1 MASTVWKGYISF
13 GLVSVPVRLYAAAR
27 EQHVSFN
34 QIHEPCGSRIKQQTF
49 CPVCDRVVERN
60 ELVKG
65 YQVDRDAYVLVT
77 GDELKT
83 LEANSSEAMEIAQ
96 FVSLSE
102 VDPIY
107 FEASYYSAPED
118 PGKRA
123 YGLLLQAMEKL
134 NVAAIAKVTLHSREQ
149 IVLMRPY
156 HQGIVLHTLYF
167 PAEVREISEYGKA
180 DNMTLQKPEMDL
192 AEQFIR
198 QLTAKFEP
206 EQYKDEYAGPRA
218 GIDRNQACRAGS
230 RGAAGKAKAGSGH
243 RPDGSSQEEHRR
255 ARRPSRSSDPGR
267 GTQEEGSKISPSG
280 RRQTSSPQQDGLV
293 SIPSALPANAKTK
306 VPLSRSVFRTPAIGG
321 PRSVSVSG
329 TNVLSFQVQG
339 LTY

>member
-27 EQHVSFN
+27 AEHVSFN

-49 CPVCDRVVERN
+49 CPVCERVVERN

-65 YQVDRDAYVLVT
+65 YQVDRDAYVLVS

-83 LEANSSEAMEIAQ
+83 LEADSSEAMEIAQ

-107 FEASYYSAPED
+107 FESSFYSAPED
-118 PGKRA
+118 PGRRA

-134 NVAAIAKVTLHSREQ
+134 NVAAIAKVTLHQREQ

-156 HQGIVLHTLYF
+156 HQGIILHTLYF
-167 PAEVREISEYGKA
+167 PAEVREISEYGKTE
-180 DNMTLQKPEMDL
+180 NMTLQKPEIDL
-192 AEQFIR
+192 AEQFIH

-206 EQYKDEYAGPRA
+206 EQYKDEYQQRVLDMIETKRA
-218 GIDRNQACRAGS
+218 GQVVAGQPHKPKLAPVIDLMEALKKSIAERGS
-230 RGAAGKAKAGSGH
+230 GAAAAAPVSAPSLVEPSKKAPKSAPAADSK
-243 RPDGSSQEEHRR
+243 P
-255 ARRPSRSSDPGR
+255 ARRR
-267 GTQEEGSKISPSG
+267 
-280 RRQTSSPQQDGLV
+280 
-293 SIPSALPANAKTK
+293 KT
-306 VPLSRSVFRTPAIGG
+306 G
-321 PRSVSVSG
+321 
-329 TNVLSFQVQG
+329 
-339 LTY
+339 

>member
-27 EQHVSFN
+27 DQHVSFN
-34 QIHEPCGSRIKQQTF
+34 QVHQVCGSRIKQQTF
-49 CPVCDRVVERN
+49 CPVCERVVERN

-65 YQVDRDAYVLVT
+65 YQVDRDAYVLVSAE
-77 GDELKT
+77 ELKT
-83 LEANSSEAMEIAQ
+83 LEADSSEAMEIAQ

-107 FEASYYSAPED
+107 YEASYYSAPED
-118 PGKRA
+118 PGRRA

-167 PAEVREISEYGKA
+167 PAEVREISEYGKTESM
-180 DNMTLQKPEMDL
+180 NLQKPEVEL

-198 QLTAKFEP
+198 QLTAPFDP
-206 EQYKDEYAGPRA
+206 EQYKDEYQQRVLDLIETKRA
-218 GIDRNQACRAGS
+218 GQVVAGQPPKPKLAPVIDLMEALKKSIAERAGAP
-230 RGAAGKAKAGSGH
+230 AAPTLVEAGSKKE
-243 RPDGSSQEEHRR
+243 PKAAPTTEAKP
-255 ARRPSRSSDPGR
+255 ARRR
-267 GTQEEGSKISPSG
+267 
-280 RRQTSSPQQDGLV
+280 
-293 SIPSALPANAKTK
+293 KT
-306 VPLSRSVFRTPAIGG
+306 G
-321 PRSVSVSG
+321 
-329 TNVLSFQVQG
+329 
-339 LTY
+339 

>member
-27 EQHVSFN
+27 AEHVSFN
-34 QIHEPCGSRIKQQTF
+34 QIHEPCGSRIKQQTV

-83 LEANSSEAMEIAQ
+83 LEADSSEAMEIAQ

-107 FEASYYSAPED
+107 FESSFYSAPED
-118 PGKRA
+118 PGRRA

-134 NVAAIAKVTLHSREQ
+134 NVAAIAKVTLHQREQ

-156 HQGIVLHTLYF
+156 HQGIILHTLYF
-167 PAEVREISEYGKA
+167 PAEVREISEYGKTE
-180 DNMTLQKPEMDL
+180 NMTLQKPEIDL

-206 EQYKDEYAGPRA
+206 EQYKDEYQQRVLDMIETKRA
-218 GIDRNQACRAGS
+218 GQVVAGQPLKPKLAPVIDLMEALKKSIAERGT
-230 RGAAGKAKAGSGH
+230 GAAAAAPTSAPALVEPSKKKAPKSA
-243 RPDGSSQEEHRR
+243 PAAEAKP
-255 ARRPSRSSDPGR
+255 ARGR
-267 GTQEEGSKISPSG
+267 
-280 RRQTSSPQQDGLV
+280 
-293 SIPSALPANAKTK
+293 KT
-306 VPLSRSVFRTPAIGG
+306 G
-321 PRSVSVSG
+321 
-329 TNVLSFQVQG
+329 
-339 LTY
+339 

>member
-34 QIHEPCGSRIKQQTF
+34 QIHEPCGSRIKQQTV
-49 CPVCDRVVERN
+49 CPACERVVERN

-65 YQVDRDAYVLVT
+65 YQVDRDSYVLVS
-77 GDELKT
+77 GEELKT
-83 LEANSSEAMEIAQ
+83 LEADSSEAMEIAQ
-96 FVSLSE
+96 FVSLNE

-134 NVAAIAKVTLHSREQ
+134 NVAAIAKVTLHQREQ

-167 PAEVREISEYGKA
+167 PAEVREIAEYGKTDA
-180 DNMTLQKPEMDL
+180 MNLQKPEMDL

-198 QLTAKFEP
+198 QLTAQFEP
-206 EQYKDEYAGPRA
+206 EQYKDEYQQRVLDLIETKRA
-218 GIDRNQACRAGS
+218 GQVVAGQPHKPKLAPVIDLMEALKKSIAE
-230 RGAAGKAKAGSGH
+230 RGATAAPTLVEPDKKKAPKSA
-243 RPDGSSQEEHRR
+243 PAADAKPTRR
-255 ARRPSRSSDPGR
+255 R
-267 GTQEEGSKISPSG
+267 
-280 RRQTSSPQQDGLV
+280 
-293 SIPSALPANAKTK
+293 KT
-306 VPLSRSVFRTPAIGG
+306 G
-321 PRSVSVSG
+321 
-329 TNVLSFQVQG
+329 
-339 LTY
+339 

>member
-27 EQHVSFN
+27 AEHVSFN
-34 QIHEPCGSRIKQQTF
+34 QIHEPCGSRIKQQTV
-49 CPVCDRVVERN
+49 CSVCDRVVERN

-65 YQVDRDAYVLVT
+65 YQVDRDAYVLVS

-83 LEANSSEAMEIAQ
+83 LEADSSEAMEIAQ

-107 FEASYYSAPED
+107 FESSFYSAPED
-118 PGKRA
+118 PGRRA

-134 NVAAIAKVTLHSREQ
+134 NVAAIAKVTLHQREQ

-156 HQGIVLHTLYF
+156 HQGIILHTLYF
-167 PAEVREISEYGKA
+167 PAEVREIGEYGKTE
-180 DNMTLQKPEMDL
+180 NMTLQKPEIDL

-206 EQYKDEYAGPRA
+206 EQYKDEYQQRVLDMIETKRA
-218 GIDRNQACRAGS
+218 GQVVAGQPLKPKSS
-230 RGAAGKAKAGSGH
+230 RKV
-243 RPDGSSQEEHRR
+243 
-255 ARRPSRSSDPGR
+255 SRSG
-267 GTQEEGSKISPSG
+267 
-280 RRQTSSPQQDGLV
+280 
-293 SIPSALPANAKTK
+293 A
-306 VPLSRSVFRTPAIGG
+306 VPLLLLLR
-321 PRSVSVSG
+321 
-329 TNVLSFQVQG
+329 
-339 LTY
+339 

>member
-34 QIHEPCGSRIKQQTF
+34 QIHEPCGSRIKQQTV
-49 CPVCDRVVERN
+49 CPVCDRAVERN

-65 YQVDRDAYVLVT
+65 YQVDRDSYVLVS
-77 GDELKT
+77 GEELKT
-83 LEANSSEAMEIAQ
+83 LEADSSEAMEIAQ
-96 FVSLSE
+96 FVSLEE

-107 FEASYYSAPED
+107 YEASYYSAPED

-134 NVAAIAKVTLHSREQ
+134 NVAAIAKVTLHQREQ

-167 PAEVREISEYGKA
+167 PAEVREIAEYGKTETM
-180 DNMTLQKPEMDL
+180 NLQKPEMDL

-206 EQYKDEYAGPRA
+206 EQYKDEYQQRVLDLIETKRA
-218 GIDRNQACRAGS
+218 GQVVAGQPPKPKLAPVIDLMEALKKSIAE
-230 RGAAGKAKAGSGH
+230 RGAAAASPALVEPDTKKAPKSA
-243 RPDGSSQEEHRR
+243 PAADAKP
-255 ARRPSRSSDPGR
+255 ARRR
-267 GTQEEGSKISPSG
+267 
-280 RRQTSSPQQDGLV
+280 
-293 SIPSALPANAKTK
+293 KT
-306 VPLSRSVFRTPAIGG
+306 G
-321 PRSVSVSG
+321 
-329 TNVLSFQVQG
+329 
-339 LTY
+339 

>member
-1 MASTVWKGYISF
+1 
-13 GLVSVPVRLYAAAR
+13 VSVPVRLYAAAR
-27 EQHVSFN
+27 AEHVSFN

-49 CPVCDRVVERN
+49 CPVCERVVERN

-83 LEANSSEAMEIAQ
+83 LEADSSEAMEIAQ

-107 FEASYYSAPED
+107 FESSFYSAPED
-118 PGKRA
+118 PGRRA

-134 NVAAIAKVTLHSREQ
+134 NVAAIAKVTLHQREQ

-156 HQGIVLHTLYF
+156 HQGIILHTLYF
-167 PAEVREISEYGKA
+167 PAEVREISEYGKTE
-180 DNMTLQKPEMDL
+180 NMTLQKPEIDL

-206 EQYKDEYAGPRA
+206 EQYKDEYQQRVLDMIETKRA
-218 GIDRNQACRAGS
+218 GQVVAGQPSKPKLAPVIDLMEALKKSIAERGS
-230 RGAAGKAKAGSGH
+230 TAASPTPTPELVEPSKKKAPKAAPAAEAKPARG
-243 RPDGSSQEEHRR
+243 R
-255 ARRPSRSSDPGR
+255 
-267 GTQEEGSKISPSG
+267 
-280 RRQTSSPQQDGLV
+280 
-293 SIPSALPANAKTK
+293 KT
-306 VPLSRSVFRTPAIGG
+306 G
-321 PRSVSVSG
+321 
-329 TNVLSFQVQG
+329 
-339 LTY
+339 

>member
-27 EQHVSFN
+27 AEHVSFN
-34 QIHEPCGSRIKQQTF
+34 QIHEPCGSRIKQQTV

-65 YQVDRDAYVLVT
+65 YQVDRDAYVLVS

-83 LEANSSEAMEIAQ
+83 LEADSSEAMEIAQ

-107 FEASYYSAPED
+107 FESSFYSAPED
-118 PGKRA
+118 PGRRA

-134 NVAAIAKVTLHSREQ
+134 NVAAIAKVTLHQREQ

-156 HQGIVLHTLYF
+156 HQGIILHTLYF
-167 PAEVREISEYGKA
+167 PAEVREISEYGKTE
-180 DNMTLQKPEMDL
+180 NMTLQKPEIDL

-206 EQYKDEYAGPRA
+206 EQYKDEYQQRVLDMIETKRA
-218 GIDRNQACRAGS
+218 GQVVAGQPLKPKLAPVIDLMEALKKSIAERGT
-230 RGAAGKAKAGSGH
+230 GAAAAPTSAPALVEPSKKKAPKSAPAAEAKPV
-243 RPDGSSQEEHRR
+243 R
-255 ARRPSRSSDPGR
+255 GR
-267 GTQEEGSKISPSG
+267 
-280 RRQTSSPQQDGLV
+280 
-293 SIPSALPANAKTK
+293 KT
-306 VPLSRSVFRTPAIGG
+306 G
-321 PRSVSVSG
+321 
-329 TNVLSFQVQG
+329 
-339 LTY
+339 

>member
-1 MASTVWKGYISF
+1 MASTVWKGYVSF

-156 HQGIVLHTLYF
+156 HQGIILHTLYF

-206 EQYKDEYAGPRA
+206 EQYKDEYADRVLALIETKRA
-218 GIDRNQACRAGS
+218 GQVVAGQPAKPKLAPVIDLMEALKKSIAE
-230 RGAAGKAKAGSGH
+230 RGAPAAVPTLVEAPKKKAPKSA
-243 RPDGSSQEEHRR
+243 PAADAKP
-255 ARRPSRSSDPGR
+255 ARR
-267 GTQEEGSKISPSG
+267 SKTG
-280 RRQTSSPQQDGLV
+280 
-293 SIPSALPANAKTK
+293 
-306 VPLSRSVFRTPAIGG
+306 
-321 PRSVSVSG
+321 
-329 TNVLSFQVQG
+329 
-339 LTY
+339 

>member
-49 CPVCDRVVERN
+49 CPVCERVVERN

-156 HQGIVLHTLYF
+156 HQGIILHTLYF

-206 EQYKDEYAGPRA
+206 EQYKDEYQDRVLALIETKRA
-218 GIDRNQACRAGS
+218 GQVVAGQPAKPRLAPVIDLMEALKKSIAE
-230 RGAAGKAKAGSGH
+230 RGAPSAVPTLVEAPKKKAPKSA
-243 RPDGSSQEEHRR
+243 PAAAAEAKP
-255 ARRPSRSSDPGR
+255 ARR
-267 GTQEEGSKISPSG
+267 T
-280 RRQTSSPQQDGLV
+280 
-293 SIPSALPANAKTK
+293 KT
-306 VPLSRSVFRTPAIGG
+306 G
-321 PRSVSVSG
+321 
-329 TNVLSFQVQG
+329 
-339 LTY
+339 

>member
-27 EQHVSFN
+27 EEHVSFN
-34 QIHEPCGSRIKQQTF
+34 QLHEVCGSRIKQQTF
-49 CPVCDRVVERN
+49 CPVCQRVVERN

-65 YQVDRDAYVLVT
+65 YQVDRDSYVLVT
-77 GDELKT
+77 SEELKT
-83 LEANSSEAMEIAQ
+83 LEADSSEAMEIAQ

-107 FEASYYSAPED
+107 YQASYYSAPED
-118 PGKRA
+118 PGRKA

-156 HQGIVLHTLYF
+156 HEGIILHTLYF
-167 PAEVREISEYGKA
+167 PAEVREIAEYGKA
-180 DNMTLQKPEMDL
+180 ETKNLQKPEIEL

-206 EQYKDEYAGPRA
+206 EQYKDEYQQRVLDLVETKRA
-218 GIDRNQACRAGS
+218 GQVVAGQPQKPKLAPVIDLMDALKKSIAE
-230 RGAAGKAKAGSGH
+230 RGAAPAPALVEADSKKAPKSAPS
-243 RPDGSSQEEHRR
+243 PAPAAE
-255 ARRPSRSSDPGR
+255 AKPSR
-267 GTQEEGSKISPSG
+267 
-280 RRQTSSPQQDGLV
+280 RR
-293 SIPSALPANAKTK
+293 KT
-306 VPLSRSVFRTPAIGG
+306 G
-321 PRSVSVSG
+321 
-329 TNVLSFQVQG
+329 
-339 LTY
+339 

>member
-49 CPVCDRVVERN
+49 CPVCERVVERN

-65 YQVDRDAYVLVT
+65 YQVDRDSYVLVN
-77 GDELKT
+77 GEELKT
-83 LEANSSEAMEIAQ
+83 LEADSSEAMEIAQ
-96 FVSLSE
+96 FVSLDE

-134 NVAAIAKVTLHSREQ
+134 NVAAIAKVTLHQREQ

-167 PAEVREISEYGKA
+167 PAEVREVAEYGKTGTL
-180 DNMTLQKPEMDL
+180 NLQKPEMDL

-198 QLTAKFEP
+198 QLTAQFEP
-206 EQYKDEYAGPRA
+206 EQYKDEYQQRVLELIETKRA
-218 GIDRNQACRAGS
+218 GLVVAGQPHKPKLAPVIDLMEALKKSIAE
-230 RGAAGKAKAGSGH
+230 RGALAATPTLVDADKKKAPKSA
-243 RPDGSSQEEHRR
+243 PAED
-255 ARRPSRSSDPGR
+255 AKPSR
-267 GTQEEGSKISPSG
+267 
-280 RRQTSSPQQDGLV
+280 RR
-293 SIPSALPANAKTK
+293 KT
-306 VPLSRSVFRTPAIGG
+306 G
-321 PRSVSVSG
+321 
-329 TNVLSFQVQG
+329 
-339 LTY
+339 